1 MFPTSQSAFR
11 FEERNDIDIAFTDK
25 YKGWISKVIFCKPAI
40 QIVINR
46 LLILKTSNNYKKLNK
61 ELKYLINGTTIFL
74 TPYDCEFVLNTFNK
88 ITTIKHFLNK
98 YVYPTLKVKN
108 INPKETINSQDLQ
121 FQEFTPL
128 DKNIVTIEND
138 SKIYKFRISEI
149 LTIYKFA
156 VYNIDSNYMIPE
168 PITPKNPYTNEEL
181 TLRQQYILYEKLLS
195 HFCKKGKTLPEHY
208 ILMKNSYFSTEKFKI
223 KYYCYL
229 IYKCAITET
238 QNLSD
243 DEWFMNIDNYLCEYD
258 HYCRICFRKTKNVRK
273 LFSGILELFVLN
285 EHDVYSYGDAE
296 NEYTKIAKKY
306 GLLFDEKHEM
316 THRRISRA
324 RRPARWRPIQNT
336 QEETETAPNNNTQ
349 NENQANTETDQFITN
364 SDSENQ
370 STTSSESESQSTT
383 SSDSETQSDRHF
395 SGFLEVLESES
406 LGLLPS
412 EGNSAI

>member
-11 FEERNDIDIAFTDK
+11 FEERNDIDITFTDK

-61 ELKYLINGTTIFL
+61 ELRYLRNGTTIFL

-88 ITTIKHFLNK
+88 ITTIRHFLNK
-98 YVYPTLKVKN
+98 YVYSTLKVKN

-121 FQEFTPL
+121 FQEFTPQ
-128 DKNIVTIEND
+128 DKNVVTIEND

-168 PITPKNPYTNEEL
+168 PIIPKNPYTNEEL

-195 HFCKKGKTLPEHY
+195 YFCKKGKTLPEHY

-243 DEWFMNIDNYLCEYD
+243 DEWFMNIDNYLCEYE

-296 NEYTKIAKKY
+296 NEYIKIAKKH
-306 GLLFDEKHEM
+306 GLVFDEKHEM

-336 QEETETAPNNNTQ
+336 QEATETTSTNTTQ
-349 NENQANTETDQFITN
+349 HENQTNTETDQSTIN

-370 STTSSESESQSTT
+370 STTNSDSENQSTT

>member
-11 FEERNDIDIAFTDK
+11 FEERNDIDITFTDK

-61 ELKYLINGTTIFL
+61 ELRYLKNGTTIFL

-88 ITTIKHFLNK
+88 ITTIRHFLNK
-98 YVYPTLKVKN
+98 YVYSTLKVKN

-121 FQEFTPL
+121 FQEFTPQ
-128 DKNIVTIEND
+128 DKNVVTIEND

-168 PITPKNPYTNEEL
+168 PIIPKNPYTNEEL

-195 HFCKKGKTLPEHY
+195 YFCKKGKTLPEHY

-243 DEWFMNIDNYLCEYD
+243 DEWFMNIDNYLCEYE

-296 NEYTKIAKKY
+296 NEYIKIAKKH
-306 GLLFDEKHEM
+306 GLVFDEKHEM

-336 QEETETAPNNNTQ
+336 QEATETTSTNTTQ
-349 NENQANTETDQFITN
+349 HENQTNTETDQSTIN

-370 STTSSESESQSTT
+370 STTNSDSENQSTT